1 MPQRSALL
9 KSILNFLKKTI
20 TDQAMAETVRHMM
33 ESSLP
38 KSLKHIISNCEY
50 YGASLFLLAMEVL
63 QIYVF
68 QEPSLLSNMQEA
80 GLTDVILQA
89 LLVKEPPATKEV
101 LSALPNIFTALCLNE
116 HGLNEFKKYDAF
128 EKMFKVLINQD
139 YLQAMKRRRSSESVN
154 DTAAVLGSA
163 VDELMRH
170 QNSLRVP
177 AIKAVIKERIIFL
190 GHLKD

>member
-116 HGLNEFKKYDAF
+116 HGLNEFKKYDPI

-177 AIKAVIKERIIFL
+177 AIKAVIKERLTF
-190 GHLKD
+190 

>member
-1 MPQRSALL
+1 
-9 KSILNFLKKTI
+9 
-20 TDQAMAETVRHMM
+20 
-33 ESSLP
+33 
-38 KSLKHIISNCEY
+38 
-50 YGASLFLLAMEVL
+50 MEVL

-116 HGLNEFKKYDAF
+116 HGLNEFKKYDPF
-128 EKMFKVLINQD
+128 DKMFKVLINQD

-154 DTAAVLGSA
+154 DTATVLGSA

-177 AIKAVIKERIIFL
+177 AIKAVIKLLTSLVEL
-190 GHLKD
+190 GNDPDIVCIKVRV